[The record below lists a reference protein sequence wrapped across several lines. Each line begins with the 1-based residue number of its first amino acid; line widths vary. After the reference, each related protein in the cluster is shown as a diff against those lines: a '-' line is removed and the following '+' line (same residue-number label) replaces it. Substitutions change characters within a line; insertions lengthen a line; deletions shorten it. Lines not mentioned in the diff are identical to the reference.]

1 LTGSVF
7 MAEHLE
13 IGKEGEELAAR
24 YLEEK
29 NYTILERNW
38 RYRHREIDIIASE
51 DDRIII
57 VEVKVRK
64 RIGGERLEEHINRR
78 KQRYL
83 ISAANAFMLKR
94 KLDQGVRFDIILF
107 TGESGDFTI
116 DHIEDAFSAWD
127 L

>member
-1 LTGSVF
+1 

-29 NYTILERNW
+29 KYTILERNW
-38 RYRHREIDIIASE
+38 RYRHREIDIIASLE
-51 DDRIII
+51 NKIVI

-64 RIGGERLEEHINRR
+64 RIGGERLEEHINRK

-83 ISAANAFMLKR
+83 ISAANAFVLKR
-94 KLDQGVRFDIILF
+94 KLDQGVRFDIILL
-107 TGESGDFTI
+107 TGISGDFTI
-116 DHIEDAFSAWD
+116 EHIEDAFSSWD
-127 L
+127 

>member
-1 LTGSVF
+1 

-29 NYTILERNW
+29 KYAILERNW
-38 RYRHREIDIIASE
+38 RYRHREIDIIASLN
-51 DDRIII
+51 DKIII

-64 RIGGERLEEHINRR
+64 FIGGERLEEHINRK

-116 DHIEDAFSAWD
+116 EHIEDAFSSWD
-127 L
+127 

>member
-1 LTGSVF
+1 

-13 IGKEGEELAAR
+13 IGKEGEETAAR

-29 NYTILERNW
+29 KYSILERNW
-38 RYRHREIDIIASE
+38 RYRHKEIDIIASR
-51 DDRIII
+51 DNRIII

-64 RIGGERLEEHINRR
+64 SIGGERLEEHINRK

-94 KLDQGVRFDIILF
+94 KLDKAVRFDIILL
-107 TGESGDFTI
+107 TGQSGDFTLE
-116 DHIEDAFSAWD
+116 HIEDAFSPWD
-127 L
+127 